1 MDLSRSPRK
10 KMQAVLGQYHRSG
23 FSLVEVL
30 VAAMLL
36 AISASAA
43 LTLFSVSEALFT
55 QGKTQDDDQAINTD
69 LAEIQ
74 QRNRRFT
81 CMEGSCTLSDFDPN
95 ENQYTPIHPG
105 IHPPGSSFEQKQLF
119 FAGKEDSSTARAIPG
134 LCSYYH
140 PARFPNIPPGTPSK
154 LIEEFNRIAL
164 SSLPPMPPEFK
175 RDIDINTPASETPQT
190 PHAYVVIYSK
200 KDDNNNT
207 QILRRA
213 RFVPTVAGWCP

>member
-55 QGKTQDDDQAINTD
+55 QGKTQDDDQVAINTD

-95 ENQYTPIHPG
+95 ENQYTPPHPG
-105 IHPPGSSFEQKQLF
+105 VVPPGDSFINKRDTF
-119 FAGKEDSSTARAIPG
+119 FG
-134 LCSYYH
+134 LCTQPQAGAS
-140 PARFPNIPPGTPSK
+140 GLLK
-154 LIEEFNRIAL
+154 
-164 SSLPPMPPEFK
+164 EFK
-175 RDIDINTPASETPQT
+175 TMALDTLPAMTRGIDRAVDLNTPASETPQT